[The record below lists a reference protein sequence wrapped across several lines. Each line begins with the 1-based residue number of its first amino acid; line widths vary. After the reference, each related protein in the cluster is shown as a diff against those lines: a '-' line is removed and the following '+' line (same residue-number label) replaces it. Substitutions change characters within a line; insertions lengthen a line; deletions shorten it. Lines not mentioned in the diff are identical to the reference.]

1 MERLDV
7 NLRHLRA
14 FLAIMESGSVT
25 AAARE
30 VHLTQPAVTQGIAKL
45 ELRFGVPLFER
56 QPRRM
61 IPTDEARI
69 LAPRATAIIRLL
81 GQTRATAAQVS
92 AFLGL
97 SRAGSYAN
105 AATAMGLSEASL
117 HRAVSDLSLALGQD
131 LVRRRGKGVVLTARG
146 LAMARNFRLALA

>member
-45 ELRFGVPLFER
+45 E
-56 QPRRM
+56 
-61 IPTDEARI
+61 
-69 LAPRATAIIRLL
+69 
-81 GQTRATAAQVS
+81 
-92 AFLGL
+92 
-97 SRAGSYAN
+97 
-105 AATAMGLSEASL
+105 
-117 HRAVSDLSLALGQD
+117 
-131 LVRRRGKGVVLTARG
+131 
-146 LAMARNFRLALA
+146 

>member
-45 ELRFGVPLFER
+45 ELRFGVPLFGFWGK
-56 QPRRM
+56 
-61 IPTDEARI
+61 
-69 LAPRATAIIRLL
+69 RA
-81 GQTRATAAQVS
+81 
-92 AFLGL
+92 
-97 SRAGSYAN
+97 
-105 AATAMGLSEASL
+105 
-117 HRAVSDLSLALGQD
+117 
-131 LVRRRGKGVVLTARG
+131 RRRRRFPLFSAYREREVMQMLRRPWV
-146 LAMARNFRLALA
+146 

>member
-69 LAPRATAIIRLL
+69 LAPR
-81 GQTRATAAQVS
+81 
-92 AFLGL
+92 
-97 SRAGSYAN
+97 
-105 AATAMGLSEASL
+105 
-117 HRAVSDLSLALGQD
+117 
-131 LVRRRGKGVVLTARG
+131 
-146 LAMARNFRLALA
+146 